1 MVCMIKDR
9 LKEYRVVSQECSQL
23 ENRIK
28 GLETIM
34 RRGSPNQTHRLEG
47 RYRELVEELNGKL
60 EGLLAGQREL
70 EQILDELEP
79 VERLVLRAYYIEG
92 SKFDAVCK
100 SVQYEAAQI
109 YRIKKRALEKLEQR
123 TM

>member
-1 MVCMIKDR
+1 MIKER
-9 LKEYRVVSQECSQL
+9 LKEYRIVSQECSQL

-28 GLETIM
+28 GLEAIM

-47 RYRELVEELNGKL
+47 RYRELVEELNRKL
-60 EGLLAGQREL
+60 ERLIAGQREL
-70 EQILDELEP
+70 EQILDGLEP

-92 SKFDAVCK
+92 SKFEAVCK

-109 YRIKKRALEKLEQR
+109 YRIKKRALEKLEQL
-123 TM
+123 

>member
-9 LKEYRVVSQECSQL
+9 LKDYRVVSQECTQL

-28 GLETIM
+28 GLETMI
-34 RRGSPNQTHRLEG
+34 RHGSPNQFHRLEG
-47 RYRELVEELNGKL
+47 RDQELVEELNGKL
-60 EGLLAGQREL
+60 ELLLAGQKEL
-70 EQILDELEP
+70 ERILDGLEP

-109 YRIKKRALEKLEQR
+109 YRIKKRALDKLEQQKI
-123 TM
+123 